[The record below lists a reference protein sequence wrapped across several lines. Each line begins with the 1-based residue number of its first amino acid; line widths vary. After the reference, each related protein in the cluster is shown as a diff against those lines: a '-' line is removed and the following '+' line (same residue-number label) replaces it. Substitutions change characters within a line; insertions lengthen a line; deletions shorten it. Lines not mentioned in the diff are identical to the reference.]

1 MVKNLGCCWRTD
13 QYSVLNTICPVGQLF
28 PYRQY
33 HIACPTTFTCIR
45 HATAD
50 ISNKCHFNKSTF
62 KDSLWK
68 RCSFINEF
76 VENKIKQSIFCLF
89 HLLIDN
95 FPSSASRVLLNS
107 SSGGESNQN
116 HKQKT
121 IYFFLFFIYT
131 LQLEYLFTMSHITIF
146 ALASIIIIIDCVCS
160 GHERVTIIS
169 VESLFAPTLFYFQ
182 CRIFFYVAE
191 YRVSRNICFLL

>member
-121 IYFFLFFIYT
+121 IFFFFVFYLYTAIRVFIYNVPYYNFCISFHNNNNRLCMFRTWKSNNYICGKFICSDLVLFPMQNFFL
-131 LQLEYLFTMSHITIF
+131 
-146 ALASIIIIIDCVCS
+146 
-160 GHERVTIIS
+160 RRRIS
-169 VESLFAPTLFYFQ
+169 S
-182 CRIFFYVAE
+182 
-191 YRVSRNICFLL
+191 